1 MSASSHEI
9 DFPGYIETVVTD
21 LETFKKVLTKRE
33 AGDNVGILLR
43 SIYKT
48 EVQRGAV
55 LSAPGTICALKS
67 IEAQVYILTKEE
79 GGRHTPIF
87 PGYRP
92 HTLLFLLVCYRF
104 TNINYSEH
112 TKIFSNVKI

>member
-1 MSASSHEI
+1 LSASSQET

-43 SIYKT
+43 SISKT

-55 LSAPGTICALKS
+55 LSAPGTICAHKS

-92 HTLLFLLVCYRF
+92 HALLFLLICYRF
-104 TNINYSEH
+104 TNINYSKHAE
-112 TKIFSNVKI
+112 